1 MAGVVSSTSPALES
15 IDGAPKAAVGAA
27 RVRAIVTAH
36 YDFVWRSLRRLGV
49 AEAAADDE
57 AQQVFC
63 VFARRATEVPAG
75 KEKTF
80 LFGVVIRVAQAS
92 RRTSARR
99 AEVMDDEGLARLAT
113 NAPGPEQLLEEAR
126 ARAVLDRLLAAMPMD
141 LRTVFILYELEEMTM
156 ADIAMTLSLRPGT
169 VASRL
174 RRARDVFKTL
184 AHHAA
189 AEAGEGG
196 GR

>member
-1 MAGVVSSTSPALES
+1 MAGMVNVTASALHVVPA
-15 IDGAPKAAVGAA
+15 AGAA
-27 RVRAIVTAH
+27 ADARVSAVVTEH

-49 AEAAADDE
+49 PETTADDE

-63 VFARRATEVPAG
+63 VFARRAGEVPEG

-92 RRTSARR
+92 RRVASRR
-99 AEVMDDEGLARLAT
+99 AEVSDDEAIARVVASS
-113 NAPGPEQLLEEAR
+113 PGPDDQLDDAR
-126 ARAVLDRLLAAMPMD
+126 ARAVLDELLGAMPTD
-141 LRTVFILYELEEMTM
+141 LRTVFLLYELEEMTM
-156 ADIAMTLSLRPGT
+156 ADIAATLAIPPGT

-174 RRARDVFKTL
+174 RRARETFQGL
-184 AHHAA
+184 ARRAQDA
-189 AEAGEGG
+189 MNAKGD